1 MRGGFSVLAL
11 ARAAEQLPICRV
23 SICLPLPSHAT
34 PGPSYHAKFTL
45 RLSGDGLLLTGT
57 VEPISEGAKKKKK
70 KSVCLLTLL
79 QDSLLPRVK

>member
-34 PGPSYHAKFTL
+34 PGSSYHAKI
-45 RLSGDGLLLTGT
+45 SGDGLLLTGT
-57 VEPISEGAKKKKK
+57 VEPISEGAKKK
-70 KSVCLLTLL
+70 VCLLTLL